1 MTVFNDFSKIPRG
14 KYSLISADPPW
25 RYNNKGVQ
33 GAVDKE
39 YQTMSIEELAQ
50 LDVGSLAAD
59 PCILLMWVT
68 SPILE
73 EAMPLFEAWKFQ
85 YKTFGFVWDKE
96 VPGTGFYTGQ
106 QVEVC
111 LLGTKGTATELIKTH
126 VVSNLIRARK
136 TVHSKKPLEFYLRV
150 DKIFGQDIP
159 KLELFARQSIAG
171 WDSFG
176 NQVEEVITLG

>member
-1 MTVFNDFSKIPRG
+1 MTVYNNFNLIPKG
-14 KYSLISADPPW
+14 KYNLLALDPPW
-25 RYNNKGVQ
+25 EYNNKGVD
-33 GAVDKE
+33 GAVDKQ
-39 YQTMSIEELAQ
+39 YKTMSDEALAK

-68 SPILE
+68 SPKLY
-73 EAMPLFEAWKFQ
+73 EAQPLFDAWGFK

-111 LLGTKGTATELIKTH
+111 LLGTKGSATELVVTKL
-126 VVSNLIRARK
+126 VSNLIRARK
-136 TVHSKKPLEFYLRV
+136 TVHSRKPLEFFLRV
-150 DKIFGQDIP
+150 DKIFGKTIP
-159 KLELFARQSIAG
+159 KLELFARQPIAG